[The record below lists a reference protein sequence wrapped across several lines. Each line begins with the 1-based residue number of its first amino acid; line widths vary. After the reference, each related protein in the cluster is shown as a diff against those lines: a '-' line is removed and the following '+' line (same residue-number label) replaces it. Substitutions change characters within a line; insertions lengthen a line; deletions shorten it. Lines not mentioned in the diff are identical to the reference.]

1 MKVIKVSVD
10 GSLHVIDIRMDFDKI
25 REILG
30 GPVDTIRLFSD
41 VVTYIKR
48 FPEETDKYNKKLH
61 GVKGDVLIT
70 GGHGSYLTD
79 LTEIQINDI
88 KRIFNGAG
96 GVSNGTRRI

>member
-10 GSLHVIDIRMDFDKI
+10 GSLHVVDIRMDFDKI

-30 GPVDTIRLFSD
+30 GPVDTIRLFQD

-48 FPEETDKYNKKLH
+48 FPDETDKYNKKLH
-61 GVKGDVLIT
+61 GVKGDVLII

-79 LTEIQINDI
+79 LTEIQIKNI
-88 KRIFNGAG
+88 QTIFNDCG
-96 GVSNGTRRI
+96 GDS